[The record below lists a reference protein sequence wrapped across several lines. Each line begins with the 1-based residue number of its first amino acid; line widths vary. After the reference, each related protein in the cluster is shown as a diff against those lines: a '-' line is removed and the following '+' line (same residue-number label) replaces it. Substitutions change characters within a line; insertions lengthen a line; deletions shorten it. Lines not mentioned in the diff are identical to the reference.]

1 MTFGDLLLFLFT
13 GASVVAIAFVGALM
27 VAGLLTAGVFLGRL
41 ISKRLPELWER
52 IP

>member
-1 MTFGDLLLFLFT
+1 MTLGDVLLYLFT
-13 GASVVAIAFVGALM
+13 GASVVAIAFVGTFT
-27 VAGLLTAGVFLGRL
+27 VASLITVGVFLGKL